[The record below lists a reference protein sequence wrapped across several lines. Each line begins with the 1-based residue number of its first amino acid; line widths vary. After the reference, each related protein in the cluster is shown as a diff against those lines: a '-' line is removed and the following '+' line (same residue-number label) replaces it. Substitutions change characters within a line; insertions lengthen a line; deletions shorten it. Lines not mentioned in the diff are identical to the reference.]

1 MKVLHALAKSLDIDQ
16 YEIRYVIELEDSKIV
31 HCIAVI
37 CIKKVLHIIAKAYFI
52 DGEEVDKVYTS
63 KEEEE
68 RYILNLLNTSYESHS
83 IYDNDLKELEFNDKY
98 LIECYDKFIL
108 EQSML

>member
-1 MKVLHALAKSLDIDQ
+1 
-16 YEIRYVIELEDSKIV
+16 
-31 HCIAVI
+31 
-37 CIKKVLHIIAKAYFI
+37 
-52 DGEEVDKVYTS
+52 
-63 KEEEE
+63 
-68 RYILNLLNTSYESHS
+68 LNTSYESHS